1 MLFLKLAWRNI
12 WRNKRRTLIT
22 MASVVMAVLLASVM
36 SSMQEGSYDQM
47 IDNTVGSS
55 TGHIQ
60 VQAKGYHDE
69 PTLDNS
75 FEIDSTMLEDV
86 AEHPGVASVIPRID
100 SYALSSGEERSR
112 AAMVIGIDIEAEKSL
127 SEPHDKIIEGSYF
140 KNNSQQSALVSA
152 GLADY
157 LDVAVGD
164 TLILLGQGFRGTNA
178 SGAYP
183 IGGIVEFGIPDMNNS
198 LVYLPLQTASQF
210 YGTYDRLTAL
220 VLLAEHSEDV
230 QAITRSLRSDLP
242 EQYAVLDWQ
251 TLMPELVQAI
261 QADSG
266 SNFIIQLILYM
277 VVGFGIFGTV
287 LMMTAE
293 RKFEL
298 GVMIATGTSRLRV
311 ATMLL
316 LEMIFITFM
325 GTLLG
330 MIASVPFMY
339 YFNRN
344 PIYFSGDA
352 AAAIEEWGMEPFVQ
366 FSTDPSIFFTQGII
380 VLIITLLIC
389 IYPLWY
395 AFKLQPVSAMRH

>member
-60 VQAKGYHDE
+60 IQAQGYHDE

-75 FEIDSTMLEDV
+75 FEIDSTLLEEV
-86 AEHPGVASVIPRID
+86 AEQLGVASVIPRID
-100 SYALSSGEERSR
+100 SYALSAGEERSR

-127 SEPHDKIIEGSYF
+127 SEPHEKIVEGTYLE
-140 KNNSQQSALVSA
+140 NNNQQSALVAA

-157 LDVAVGD
+157 LDVTIGD

-183 IGGIVEFGIPDMNNS
+183 IGGIIEFGIPDMNNS
-198 LVYLPLQTASQF
+198 LVYLPLQTASRF

-220 VLLAEHSEDV
+220 VLLAERPEDV
-230 QAITRSLRSDLP
+230 QAITRSLRSQLP

-298 GVMIATGTSRLRV
+298 GVMIATGTSRISV
-311 ATMLL
+311 ATILL

-325 GTLLG
+325 GTLVG

-352 AAAIEEWGMEPFVQ
+352 AAAIKEWGMEPFVQ
-366 FSTDPSIFFTQGII
+366 FSTDPSIFLTQGAI
-380 VLIITLLIC
+380 VLSITLLIC

-395 AFKLQPVSAMRH
+395 AFKLQPVSAMRQ

>member
-36 SSMQEGSYDQM
+36 SSMQEGSYNQM
-47 IDNTVGSS
+47 IDNTVGSFS
-55 TGHIQ
+55 GHIQ
-60 VQAKGYHDE
+60 IQAQGYHDE

-75 FEIDSTMLEDV
+75 FKIDSTMLQEL
-86 AEHPGVASVIPRID
+86 AEHPGIASVIPRID
-100 SYALSSGEERSR
+100 SYALSAGAERSR
-112 AAMVIGIDIEAEKSL
+112 AAMVIGTDIEAEKNL
-127 SEPHDKIIEGSYF
+127 SEPHNKITEGNYF
-140 KNNSQQSALVSA
+140 ESNSDQSVLVSA

-157 LDVAVGD
+157 LNVTTGD
-164 TLILLGQGFRGTNA
+164 TLVLLGQGFRGTNA

-183 IGGIVEFGIPDMNNS
+183 IGGIIEFGLPDMNNS
-198 LVYLPLQTASQF
+198 LVYLPFETASQF

-220 VLLAEHSEDV
+220 ILLAEHPGEV
-230 QAITRSLRSDLP
+230 QQITRSLRSELSG
-242 EQYAVLDWQ
+242 EYAVLDWQ

-266 SNFIIQLILYM
+266 SNLIIQLILYM

-311 ATMLL
+311 AAILL
-316 LEMIFITFM
+316 LEMLFITVM
-325 GTLLG
+325 GTLIG
-330 MIASVPFMY
+330 MMASVPFMY

-344 PIYFSGDA
+344 PLYFGGDA
-352 AAAIEEWGMEPFVQ
+352 AVAIEEWGMEPFIQ
-366 FSTDPSIFFTQGII
+366 FSTDPAIFLTQGII

-389 IYPLWY
+389 VYPLWY
-395 AFKLQPVSAMRH
+395 AYNLHPVSAMRN